1 MKPLGA
7 RDLPALLKFLKVS
20 VCEIDVSFGVHIPT
34 IDSYHERY
42 EMQRFLFDA
51 YERRLTN
58 VHAVVKTQQLTF
70 DHQKPQFGSACR
82 SNALES
88 GRK

>member
-1 MKPLGA
+1 
-7 RDLPALLKFLKVS
+7 
-20 VCEIDVSFGVHIPT
+20 
-34 IDSYHERY
+34 
-42 EMQRFLFDA
+42 MQRFLFDA